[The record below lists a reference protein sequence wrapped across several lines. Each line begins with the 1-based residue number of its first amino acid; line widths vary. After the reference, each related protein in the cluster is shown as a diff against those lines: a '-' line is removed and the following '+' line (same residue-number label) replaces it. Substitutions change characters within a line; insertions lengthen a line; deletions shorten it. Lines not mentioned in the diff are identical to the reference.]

1 MRLGCGWSRL
11 IGRIA
16 RAADSPASPI
26 RWTLRR
32 RRGRRSR
39 RSAPEPRKTVTGQV
53 EALRA
58 LRVARRSAVDQRADC
73 QRRIKALIVTAPDAR
88 RERLR
93 RLPLHELLEVCA
105 GLRPDLDRA
114 GDPEQATKLALR
126 QLARRHAAL
135 SAEIHEL
142 DNVLTPSSSRSTH
155 GWSPS
160 TALALTSR
168 GSCSSPPGRT
178 ANGSAPRPPSPC
190 SAASRRSRPAR
201 VKTNRHRL
209 NRGGDRQ
216 ANAAIYR
223 VVLCR
228 MRWDPRTHA
237 YVQRRTAQGLSKK
250 DIIRCLKRLIARE
263 IYHAVRS
270 PSTTAKDLASAA

>member
-1 MRLGCGWSRL
+1 M

-58 LRVARRSAVDQRADC
+58 LRVARRSAVDQRVDC

-142 DNVLTPSSSRSTH
+142 DNVLTPLVEQINPRLVALNGVGTDVAGQLLVTAGQNSERLRSEAAFAMLCGVAPIPASSGKDESAPAQPR
-155 GWSPS
+155 
-160 TALALTSR
+160 R
-168 GSCSSPPGRT
+168 RPPGQ
-178 ANGSAPRPPSPC
+178 
-190 SAASRRSRPAR
+190 RRDLPGRA
-201 VKTNRHRL
+201 L
-209 NRGGDRQ
+209 
-216 ANAAIYR
+216 
-223 VVLCR
+223 R